1 MKKLRKFASVLMLA
15 AAVVFAAG
23 CTRPDEPNN
32 GGGNNGGGETP
43 EVPTAP
49 TGAIDGK
56 FSINAT
62 GGKVYFAKGNLQYQA
77 STNTFRFAE
86 HQWNYVGGSTLENQL
101 GNVEGSDNCLVSGTY
116 EGWIDL
122 FCYGTS
128 GWNGGAAYCQP
139 YDYSGSANGFLPY
152 NLTGEY
158 ANADWGVYNPISN
171 GGDSVHQWRI
181 LTCDEWR
188 YLLNYRADATSK
200 IGLGNINGVGGFII
214 LPDNWTLPSGCSFT
228 SGLTRVDEAY
238 FPDGSLNSYTL
249 AQWAEMEAA
258 GAVFL
263 PAAGSRWGLRDQN
276 GNFTHPPLPGPAVY
290 YVGIQGVYWTSKQFS
305 DVDVFSMCFSNSEVC
320 VYPHCCRSVGSSVRP
335 VLVNN

>member
-15 AAVVFAAG
+15 ATVVFAAG
-23 CTRPDEPNN
+23 CTKPDEPNN
-32 GGGNNGGGETP
+32 EGNDNNGGGGETP

-86 HQWNYVGGSTLENQL
+86 HQWNYVGGSTEENQL
-101 GNVEGSDNCLVSGTY
+101 GNVEGSDNCLVSSTY

-128 GWNGGAAYCQP
+128 GWNGGAEYCWP

-171 GGDSVHQWRI
+171 GGNQAGMWRT
-181 LTCDEWR
+181 LTNDEWE
-188 YLLNYRADATSK
+188 Y
-200 IGLGNINGVGGFII
+200 IINGRSSEIRYAMAQVNGVNGLI
-214 LPDNWTLPSGCSFT
+214 LVPDDWNNSVYELKYVNSTAPSWEVNKISLSLWENTLEPAGC
-228 SGLTRVDEAY
+228 
-238 FPDGSLNSYTL
+238 
-249 AQWAEMEAA
+249 
-258 GAVFL
+258 VFL
-263 PAAGSRWGLRDQN
+263 PNAGHRNIGSVILVTETKGYGD
-276 GNFTHPPLPGPAVY
+276 
-290 YVGIQGVYWTSKQFS
+290 YWTSTVKEDNLS
-305 DVDVFSMCFSNSEVC
+305 
-320 VYPHCCRSVGSSVRP
+320 VYIVGIYWQGPHLGTAWANGGYSVR
-335 VLVNN
+335 LVRDVQ